1 GEVYLAHEKRLN
13 RKVALKVFPATL
25 VHEDDRL
32 RRFEREAQA
41 ASGLNHPNIITIYE
55 IGEENGTH
63 FIATEF
69 VDGETLRAKLRK
81 GRIDFS
87 ETVDIAIQ
95 IAGALD
101 AAHRN
106 GIVHRDIKPDNI
118 MLRRD
123 DVIKVLD
130 FGLVKLTEKQE
141 EPAADGDAATVAS
154 FATRPGMV

>member
-1 GEVYLAHEKRLN
+1 MALHIGAKLGPYEIVSPIGAGGMGEVYLAHEKRLN

-55 IGEENGTH
+55 IGEEDGTH

-69 VDGETLRAKLRK
+69 VDGETLRAKLCN
-81 GRIDFS
+81 GCVDFS

-95 IAGALD
+95 I
-101 AAHRN
+101 
-106 GIVHRDIKPDNI
+106 
-118 MLRRD
+118 
-123 DVIKVLD
+123 
-130 FGLVKLTEKQE
+130 
-141 EPAADGDAATVAS
+141 
-154 FATRPGMV
+154 